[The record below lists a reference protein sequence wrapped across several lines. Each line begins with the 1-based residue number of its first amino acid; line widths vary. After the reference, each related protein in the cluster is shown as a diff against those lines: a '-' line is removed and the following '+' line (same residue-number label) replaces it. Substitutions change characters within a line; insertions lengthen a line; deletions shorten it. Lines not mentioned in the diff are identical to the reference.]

1 MSNVQSNGKSM
12 TSSLGK
18 FILAVVL
25 AAIGLWLIFA
35 VVIPAVKFLVSV
47 LVTIAVFG
55 AVIWVVYKVLT
66 LDTDK
71 SEE

>member
-1 MSNVQSNGKSM
+1 MSDAKSASFGKV
-12 TSSLGK
+12 L
-18 FILAVVL
+18 LAIIV
-25 AAIGLWLIFA
+25 AIVGLWLIFA
-35 VVIPAVKFLVSV
+35 VVIPVVKTLISI

-71 SEE
+71 SKE